1 MSRLSTQCSVHP
13 TISEPRP
20 YRTFHPVHA
29 IYSYLTR
36 HRSSQILQSFHSKH
50 PRTRNSSPTI
60 LVAVA
65 TMSGLIN
72 AISKA
77 IPYVNIR
84 ETEDHGPWVA
94 ESDPG
99 YLGEDEG
106 RKKELRQP
114 NNTLRSMRKP
124 NSDVGLR
131 KRTSDGEY
139 KRTSEEDSTAESTEV
154 TVSLSPLTTSS
165 AQLRSPRLTG
175 HRSSSSPHIRTDLRS
190 KAPTFPCPDTI
201 RHQTVVTKLSNLSRT
216 ISSGCSPHIHENSV
230 SGPAKYQEARTTFER
245 SSSLRR
251 NSESDLRKAC
261 GLSSNP
267 DIHKLLKTCLQQKA
281 KSASTTLP
289 NGCATGTTSLP
300 ENQEL
305 RRAKTVD
312 FEDARSKSVSSR
324 MRIPSRAR
332 EYPRSRSGRI
342 LKQIPS
348 CPGTAELTRRSPA
361 SPAVTRTD
369 VHVIAIAPTWSKF
382 AARDPSHPKDE
393 EADPATPTM
402 QIVESSNGIYEVI
415 WDNVPAEQN
424 ASVRRHSSSAQA
436 LEAIG
441 STATKGLERVNTKL
455 TEWSGTWNT
464 PSESFKPTI
473 VVFPDDDGCGPQF
486 ECAIV
491 NDEGIETFAPP
502 NSERVSAVNS
512 RHPSRPVSAPMS
524 RAASGDGLSV
534 TGISQDNIRVNPNV
548 MKEQTLIVPDP
559 DAWSTHLAAA
569 RQNLG
574 SPSSERKL
582 SNIDEAD
589 MKFRNHRDSFTMAHS
604 RLICSGGVR
613 PELFAHRDSVSIAKK
628 RMHAQNH
635 ASSVRKDAHRPESQS
650 ESGNSQ
656 SDCTSGNPPL
666 PIVKAHAAEALKKGT
681 PASILRSPAS
691 STIQHVRIQE

>member
-1 MSRLSTQCSVHP
+1 
-13 TISEPRP
+13 
-20 YRTFHPVHA
+20 
-29 IYSYLTR
+29 
-36 HRSSQILQSFHSKH
+36 
-50 PRTRNSSPTI
+50 
-60 LVAVA
+60 
-65 TMSGLIN
+65 MSGLIN

-77 IPYVNIR
+77 IPYVKIQ

-114 NNTLRSMRKP
+114 NDTLRSMRKP

-131 KRTSDGEY
+131 KRTS
-139 KRTSEEDSTAESTEV
+139 EEESTAESAEV
-154 TVSLSPLTTSS
+154 TFSLSPLTTSS
-165 AQLRSPRLTG
+165 APLRSPRLTG
-175 HRSSSSPHIRTDLRS
+175 HRSSSSPQIKTDSRS
-190 KAPTFPCPDTI
+190 KAPTCPCSGTI
-201 RHQTVVTKLSNLSRT
+201 RHQTVVTKLSDLSRT
-216 ISSGCSPHIHENSV
+216 ISSGSGLHIHENSV
-230 SGPAKYQEARTTFER
+230 SGPAKDEEARTTFER

-281 KSASTTLP
+281 KSASTTPP

-300 ENQEL
+300 ENQKL

-312 FEDARSKSVSSR
+312 FEDARSKSASSR
-324 MRIPSRAR
+324 MRNPSRAR
-332 EYPRSRSGRI
+332 EHPRSRSGRI

-348 CPGTAELTRRSPA
+348 CPGTAELTRCSPA
-361 SPAVTRTD
+361 GPAVTRTD

-382 AARDPSHPKDE
+382 AARDPSQPKDE

-402 QIVESSNGIYEVI
+402 QTVESSNGIYEVI
-415 WDNVPAEQN
+415 WDDVPEEQN

-436 LEAIG
+436 LEVIG

-464 PSESFKPTI
+464 PSDSFKPTI
-473 VVFPDDDGCGPQF
+473 VVSPDDNGCGPQS
-486 ECAIV
+486 ECAVV
-491 NDEGIETFAPP
+491 NEGMEIFAPP
-502 NSERVSAVNS
+502 NSERVSAVHS

-524 RAASGDGLSV
+524 RAASRDGLSV
-534 TGISQDNIRVNPNV
+534 TGISPDNISVNPNV
-548 MKEQTLIVPDP
+548 MKEHTLIVPDP

-574 SPSSERKL
+574 APSSERKL

-589 MKFRNHRDSFTMAHS
+589 MKFRNHRDSVTIAHS

-628 RMHAQNH
+628 RMHAQNY
-635 ASSVRKDAHRPESQS
+635 ASSVRKHAHRPESQS
-650 ESGNSQ
+650 ESGNTQ

-691 STIQHVRIQE
+691 STPQHVRIEE